1 MLVSYVLHTKI
12 LTVDGSCFFFFSAVQ
27 MDEDQFLWCENAE
40 MLRQSALH
48 GRRSVHV
55 AEHRVEGMSEV
66 VGLGAVVLLRHWQ
79 QEG

>member
-1 MLVSYVLHTKI
+1 
-12 LTVDGSCFFFFSAVQ
+12 
-27 MDEDQFLWCENAE
+27 

-48 GRRSVHV
+48 GRRPVHV

-79 QEG
+79 QEGEDH